1 MTLLLYSSEFNAP
14 SKLDL
19 VVPEMGTQGDSGMI
33 PLIIYEALSAVYL
46 TIGVLL
52 ISFSE
57 LPLLL
62 FSASVF
68 YFVGA
73 AIWIMRSAYR
83 RTDKFSVPQKRW
95 ILPDLFYE
103 FKPFLHI
110 LTGTVLIRYSSG
122 SITVAGFCLVLLAVK
137 HLSQRQANRKCTS
150 HLFA

>member
-1 MTLLLYSSEFNAP
+1 
-14 SKLDL
+14 
-19 VVPEMGTQGDSGMI
+19 MGIPGDSDMI
-33 PLIIYEALSAVYL
+33 LLIIYEALPAVYL

-137 HLSQRQANRKCTS
+137 HLYQRQANRKCTS

>member
-1 MTLLLYSSEFNAP
+1 MSIKIISNWIQWHQQRIVL
-14 SKLDL
+14 
-19 VVPEMGTQGDSGMI
+19 GDSGMI
-33 PLIIYEALSAVYL
+33 PLIIYEVLPAVYL
-46 TIGVLL
+46 TLGSLL
-52 ISFSE
+52 LSFSE

-83 RTDKFSVPQKRW
+83 RTDNISVPQKRW

>member
-19 VVPEMGTQGDSGMI
+19 VVPEMSTLGDSGMI
-33 PLIIYEALSAVYL
+33 PLIIYEALPAVYL

>member
-1 MTLLLYSSEFNAP
+1 
-14 SKLDL
+14 
-19 VVPEMGTQGDSGMI
+19 MI
-33 PLIIYEALSAVYL
+33 PLMIYEALPTVYL
-46 TIGVLL
+46 SLGILL
-52 ISFSE
+52 LSFAE

-62 FSASVF
+62 FSASLF

-83 RTDKFSVPQKRW
+83 RTDNITVPQKRW

-110 LTGTVLIRYSSG
+110 LTGTVLIRYSSW
-122 SITVAGFCLVLLAVK
+122 SLAVK

>member
-19 VVPEMGTQGDSGMI
+19 VVPEMSTLGDSGMI
-33 PLIIYEALSAVYL
+33 PLIIYEALPAVYL

-83 RTDKFSVPQKRW
+83 RTDKFSVPQKRC

>member
-1 MTLLLYSSEFNAP
+1 
-14 SKLDL
+14 
-19 VVPEMGTQGDSGMI
+19 MI
-33 PLIIYEALSAVYL
+33 PLIIYEALPAVYL
-46 TIGVLL
+46 TLGILL
-52 ISFSE
+52 LSFAE

-83 RTDKFSVPQKRW
+83 RTDNIAVPQKRW

-122 SITVAGFCLVLLAVK
+122 PITVAGFCLVLLAVK

>member
-1 MTLLLYSSEFNAP
+1 
-14 SKLDL
+14 
-19 VVPEMGTQGDSGMI
+19 MI
-33 PLIIYEALSAVYL
+33 PLMIYEALPTVYL
-46 TIGVLL
+46 SLGILL
-52 ISFSE
+52 LSFAE

-73 AIWIMRSAYR
+73 AIWIMRSVYR
-83 RTDKFSVPQKRW
+83 RTDKFSLPQKRW

-137 HLSQRQANRKCTS
+137 HLYQRQANRKCTS